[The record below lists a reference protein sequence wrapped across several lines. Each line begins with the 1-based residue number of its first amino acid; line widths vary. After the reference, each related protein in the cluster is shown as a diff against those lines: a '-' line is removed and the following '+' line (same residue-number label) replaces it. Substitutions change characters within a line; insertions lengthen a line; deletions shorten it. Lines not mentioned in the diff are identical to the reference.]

1 MRSLTKSWSI
11 SSKRHFLLYLCSLK
25 KPIFYFIYPPLN
37 KVKKLD
43 NNILISYNIYK
54 SFAARIE
61 LVLRES
67 QEKINVEI
75 LQIGLAKIGLAKY
88 YLILDST
95 LPFS

>member
-1 MRSLTKSWSI
+1 MLFLTKSKGHKSNSPYSCI
-11 SSKRHFLLYLCSLK
+11 FLSTRFRYIVSNGRLCRQ
-25 KPIFYFIYPPLN
+25 
-37 KVKKLD
+37 
-43 NNILISYNIYK
+43 NILISYTHK

-67 QEKINVEI
+67 QVKINVEI